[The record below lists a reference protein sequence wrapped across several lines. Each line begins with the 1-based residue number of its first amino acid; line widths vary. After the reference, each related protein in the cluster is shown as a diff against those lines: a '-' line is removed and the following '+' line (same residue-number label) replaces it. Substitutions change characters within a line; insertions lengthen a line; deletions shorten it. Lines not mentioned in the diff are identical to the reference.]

1 MLKGLESHKNTLI
14 DGMSKKGKD
23 YFIPAAVCYFFAI
36 FTQTNAVANSFQE
49 KYQKRKVLTG
59 YLSVV
64 ISISLVLFFVGILGL
79 FLLNAQ
85 NVAANFK
92 EQIVM
97 TVYFK
102 DSAKDIEIT
111 QLQKKIQLDPATK
124 EVHFISKDEAAAQ
137 YARDIGEDFLEFLG
151 YNPLQN
157 AVDVYFNA
165 AYVNTVSLTQTQQEL
180 ETADFVDEV
189 VFDQPLVSL
198 LDKNILRISYV
209 LLLTT
214 LLFIVIALLLIN
226 SSIRL
231 SIYSKRF
238 VIKTMQ
244 LVGATKS
251 FIRRPFIW
259 THMRLGI
266 VSSLIAL
273 SGLVLVFLEINK
285 RFPELKL
292 WAQPLELIIIFGGVL
307 FLGIGITAVSTF
319 FATQRY
325 LNLKSDAIY

>member
-1 MLKGLESHKNTLI
+1 MNV
-14 DGMSKKGKD
+14 KKGKE
-23 YFIPAAVCYFFAI
+23 YFISVVGFQFFII
-36 FTQTNAVANSFQE
+36 FTETIIVSKTFQE
-49 KYQKRKVLTG
+49 KFQKRRVLTG

-79 FLLNAQ
+79 FLLNTR
-85 NVAANFK
+85 NVASYFK

-97 TVYFK
+97 TVYLK

-124 EVHFISKDEAAAQ
+124 KVNFISKEEAAAQ

-151 YNPLQN
+151 YNPLLN
-157 AVDVYFNA
+157 SVDVYFNA

-180 ETADFVDEV
+180 EVTDFVDEV
-189 VFDQPLVSL
+189 VFDQPLVTL
-198 LDKNILRISYV
+198 LDKNIVRISYV

-214 LLFIVIALLLIN
+214 ALFITIALLLIN

-238 VIKTMQ
+238 IIKTMQ

-266 VSSLIAL
+266 LSSFIAL
-273 SGLVLVFLEINK
+273 SGLVLVFVEINK
-285 RFPELKL
+285 RFPELNMSEN
-292 WAQPLELIIIFGGVL
+292 PVELALLFGGVL
-307 FLGIGITAVSTF
+307 LLGVGITGLSTF

>member
-1 MLKGLESHKNTLI
+1 M
-14 DGMSKKGKD
+14 
-23 YFIPAAVCYFFAI
+23 
-36 FTQTNAVANSFQE
+36 ANNFQE
-49 KYQKRKVLTG
+49 KFQKRRVLTG

-79 FLLNAQ
+79 FLLNTRNIATY
-85 NVAANFK
+85 FK

-97 TVYFK
+97 TIYLK

-111 QLQKKIQLDPATK
+111 QLQKKIQLNLATK
-124 EVHFISKDEAAAQ
+124 NVNFISKDEAAAQ

-151 YNPLQN
+151 YNPLLN
-157 AVDVYFNA
+157 SIDVYFNA
-165 AYVNTVSLTQTQQEL
+165 SYVNMVSLTQTQSKL
-180 ETADFVDEV
+180 ETSDFIDEV
-189 VFDQPLVSL
+189 VFDQPLVKL
-198 LDKNILRISYV
+198 LDENILRISYV
-209 LLLTT
+209 LMLTT
-214 LLFIVIALLLIN
+214 LLFVIIALLLIN

-238 VIKTMQ
+238 IIKTMQ

-266 VSSLIAL
+266 LSSLIAL
-273 SGLVLVFLEINK
+273 IGLALVFLEINK
-285 RFPELKL
+285 RFPELNML
-292 WAQPLELIIIFGGVL
+292 NQPIELAIVYGGIL
-307 FLGIGITAVSTF
+307 FLGIGITGICTF

>member
-1 MLKGLESHKNTLI
+1 LNV
-14 DGMSKKGKD
+14 KKGKE
-23 YFIPAAVCYFFAI
+23 YFISVVGFQFFII
-36 FTQTNAVANSFQE
+36 FTETIIVSKTFQE
-49 KYQKRKVLTG
+49 KFQKRRVLTG

-79 FLLNAQ
+79 FLLNTR
-85 NVAANFK
+85 NVASYFK

-97 TVYFK
+97 TVYLK

-124 EVHFISKDEAAAQ
+124 KVNFISKEEAAAQ

-151 YNPLQN
+151 YNPLLN
-157 AVDVYFNA
+157 SVDVYFNA

-180 ETADFVDEV
+180 EVTDFVDEV
-189 VFDQPLVSL
+189 VFDQPLVTL
-198 LDKNILRISYV
+198 LDKNIVRISYV

-214 LLFIVIALLLIN
+214 ALFITIALLLIN

-238 VIKTMQ
+238 IIKTMQ

-266 VSSLIAL
+266 LSSFIAL
-273 SGLVLVFLEINK
+273 SGLVLVFVEINK
-285 RFPELKL
+285 RFPELNMSEN
-292 WAQPLELIIIFGGVL
+292 PVELALVFGGVL
-307 FLGIGITAVSTF
+307 LLGVGITGLSTF